1 MFGIDDTGRITF
13 ATEEFAALLDR
24 TPAELVGTPVDALVA
39 AEDRETLTEARQAVS
54 SASDRVTRTCH
65 VTLRQS
71 DRSRPVTIEL
81 TTADD
86 GSVVGSRCRTA
97 ETADPF
103 QHLFDLIQDAVV
115 GFEIV
120 NFVPIVRTVN
130 PAFVE
135 TFGYDRDEIVGE
147 PLNEYIVPGDRV
159 EEAVNYDQR
168 TAAGEV
174 NYAVV
179 SRETAD
185 GCREFIYRGVPYDT
199 ADGRRCGFAMYTDVT
214 DSRRQK
220 RRLSVLHRVL
230 RHNLRNELSVMFGT
244 SEYVRAHAAD
254 SSVSLAASR
263 ALDAADRL
271 AAVSEKARSV
281 ETALDGDAEQSVD
294 AAALARSVADS
305 YRPDAPVET
314 ALPSTLPITGGTA
327 VYDAI
332 DNLVENAVEHT
343 LPGTAVRITAEQVNG
358 DAFIRV
364 LDDGPGIPAVERAV
378 LFEDADITNLQ
389 HGSGLGIWLA
399 RWVAE
404 TAGGGIEYDRTDG
417 WTTVSL
423 RFPLS
428 DADPED
434 VLTVVDAPESAV
446 EPTR

>member
-1 MFGIDDTGRITF
+1 MFGIDDAGRFTF
-13 ATEEFAALLDR
+13 ATDEFAALLGR
-24 TPAELVGTPVDALVA
+24 TPAELVGTSIEAVVA
-39 AEDRETLTEARQAVS
+39 AEDREAIATARQAVS
-54 SASDRVTRTCH
+54 SAPDRLTETRQ
-65 VTLRQS
+65 VRFPQS
-71 DRSRPVTIEL
+71 DFPCPVTVEL
-81 TTADD
+81 TTATD
-86 GSVVGSRCRTA
+86 GAVVGSVCRTA

-120 NFVPIVRTVN
+120 NYVPIVRTVN

-159 EEAVNYDQR
+159 DEAVNYDQR
-168 TAAGEV
+168 TASGEI
-174 NYAVV
+174 NYAIV

-185 GCREFIYRGVPYDT
+185 GRREFIYRGVPYDT
-199 ADGRRCGFAMYTDVT
+199 TDGRRCGFAMYTDVT

-220 RRLSVLHRVL
+220 RRLRVLHRVL
-230 RHNLRNELSVMFGT
+230 RHNLRNELSVVFGM

-281 ETALDGDAEQSVD
+281 ETALDGESDQSVD
-294 AAALARSVADS
+294 AAALAQSVADS
-305 YRPDAPVET
+305 YCPDTPVET
-314 ALPSTLPITGGTA
+314 ALPETLPVTGGTA
-327 VYDAI
+327 VYDAL
-332 DNLVENAVEHT
+332 DNLVENAVCHT
-343 LPGTAVRITAEQVNG
+343 PEGTAIRIIAERAGG
-358 DAFIRV
+358 DAFVRV
-364 LDDGPGIPAVERAV
+364 RDDGPGIPAVERAV
-378 LFEDADITNLQ
+378 VFEDEDITNLQ

-404 TAGGGIEYDRTDG
+404 AAGGGIEYERAGG

-423 RFPLS
+423 RLPLS
-428 DADPED
+428 DADD
-434 VLTVVDAPESAV
+434 VLTLADTTESETEAT
-446 EPTR
+446 PK

>member
-1 MFGIDDTGRITF
+1 MFCIDDTGRFTF
-13 ATEEFAALLDR
+13 ATDEFAALLGR
-24 TPAELVGTPVDALVA
+24 TPAELVGTPVEAVVA
-39 AEDRETLTEARQAVS
+39 AEDREPLTTARQAVN
-54 SASDRVTRTCH
+54 SAPDRLTETCQ
-65 VTLRQS
+65 VRLPQS
-71 DRSRPVTIEL
+71 DLSGPVTIEL
-81 TTADD
+81 TTATD
-86 GSVVGSRCRTA
+86 GSVVGSLCRTA

-103 QHLFDLIQDAVV
+103 QYLFDLIQDAVV

-147 PLNEYIVPGDRV
+147 PLNDYIVPGDRV

-199 ADGRRCGFAMYTDVT
+199 TDGRRCGFAMYTDVT

-220 RRLSVLHRVL
+220 RRLRVLHRVL
-230 RHNLRNELSVMFGT
+230 RHNLRNELSVVLGT
-244 SEYVRAHAAD
+244 AEYVRAHAAD

-281 ETALDGDAEQSVD
+281 ETALDGESGQSVD
-294 AAALARSVADS
+294 AAALAQSVADS
-305 YRPDAPVET
+305 YRPDTPVET
-314 ALPSTLPITGGTA
+314 ALPETLPVTGGTA
-327 VYDAI
+327 VYDAL
-332 DNLVENAVEHT
+332 DNLVENAVSHT
-343 LPGTAVRITAEQVNG
+343 PEGTAVRITAERTGG
-358 DAFIRV
+358 DAFVRV

-378 LFEDADITNLQ
+378 VFEDADITNLQ

-404 TAGGGIEYDRTDG
+404 AAGGGIEYDRTDG

-423 RFPLS
+423 RLPLS
-428 DADPED
+428 DADD
-434 VLTVVDAPESAV
+434 VLTLADTAESEV
-446 EPTR
+446 TPTRK

>member
-1 MFGIDDTGRITF
+1 MFGIDDAGRFTF
-13 ATEEFAALLDR
+13 ATEELTTLLGR
-24 TPAELVGTPVDALVA
+24 TRDELIGTPVEAVVA
-39 AEDRETLTEARQAVS
+39 AEDREALATARQAVS
-54 SASDRVTRTCH
+54 GAPDRLTRTCE
-65 VTLRQS
+65 VTLL
-71 DRSRPVTIEL
+71 RSSLPGPVTIEL
-81 TTADD
+81 TTAAD
-86 GSVVGSRCRTA
+86 GSVVGSLCRTA

-103 QHLFDLIQDAVV
+103 RYLFDLIQDAVV

-120 NFVPIVRTVN
+120 NYVPVVRTVN

-135 TFGYDRDEIVGE
+135 TFGYDRAEIVGE
-147 PLNEYIVPGDRV
+147 PLNDYIVPNDRV

-168 TAAGEV
+168 TASGEI

-185 GCREFIYRGVPYDT
+185 GRREFIYRGVPYDT
-199 ADGRRCGFAMYTDVT
+199 TDGRRCGFAMYTDVT

-220 RRLSVLHRVL
+220 RRLRVLHRVL
-230 RHNLRNELSVMFGT
+230 RHNLRNELSVVFGM

-281 ETALDGDAEQSVD
+281 ETALDGESDQSVD

-305 YRPDAPVET
+305 YRPDTPVET
-314 ALPSTLPITGGTA
+314 ALPRRLPVTGGTA
-327 VYDAI
+327 VYDAL
-332 DNLVENAVEHT
+332 DNLVENAVRHT
-343 LPGTAVRITAEQVNG
+343 PDGTAVRITAEDAGG
-358 DAFIRV
+358 DALVRV

-378 LFEDADITNLQ
+378 VFEDEDITNLQ

-404 TAGGGIEYDRTDG
+404 AAGGGIEYERADG

-423 RFPLS
+423 RLPLS
-428 DADPED
+428 DADD
-434 VLTVVDAPESAV
+434 VLTLADSSEPET
-446 EPTR
+446 EPTRE

>member
-1 MFGIDDTGRITF
+1 MFGLDDTGRLTF
-13 ATEEFAALLDR
+13 ATNEFAALLDR
-24 TPAELVGTPVDALVA
+24 TPDELVGTPVEALVT
-39 AEDRETLTEARQAVS
+39 AEDRETLTATRQAVS
-54 SASDRVTRTCH
+54 SASDRITRTCQ
-65 VTLRQS
+65 VTLPQS
-71 DRSRPVTIEL
+71 GRSRPVTLEL
-81 TTADD
+81 AATDD
-86 GSVVGSRCRTA
+86 GSVVGSLCRTA

-103 QHLFDLIQDAVV
+103 QYLFDLIQDAVV

-130 PAFVE
+130 PAFVD
-135 TFGYDRDEIVGE
+135 TFGYDREEIVGE

-168 TAAGEV
+168 TASGEI

-179 SRETAD
+179 SRKTAD

-220 RRLSVLHRVL
+220 RRLRVLHRVL
-230 RHNLRNELSVMFGT
+230 RHNLRNELSVVFGM
-244 SEYVRAHAAD
+244 SEYARANAAE
-254 SSVSLAASR
+254 SAVSLAASR

-271 AAVSEKARSV
+271 AAVSEKARCV
-281 ETALDGDAEQSVD
+281 ETALNGDSDQPVD

-314 ALPSTLPITGGTA
+314 ALPSTLPVTGGTA
-327 VYDAI
+327 VYDAV

-343 LPGTAVRITAEQVNG
+343 PPDTAVRITAEQANG
-358 DAFIRV
+358 DAFVRV
-364 LDDGPGIPAVERAV
+364 LDDGPGIPAIERAV
-378 LFEDADITNLQ
+378 VFDDEDITNLQ

-404 TAGGGIEYDRTDG
+404 TAGGGIEYDRADG

-423 RFPLS
+423 RLPLS
-428 DADPED
+428 DADD
-434 VLTVVDAPESAV
+434 VLTLVDAPESAS

>member
-1 MFGIDDTGRITF
+1 MFGIDDAGRFTF
-13 ATEEFAALLDR
+13 ATEEFATLLGR
-24 TPAELVGTPVDALVA
+24 TRDELIGTPVEAVVA
-39 AEDRETLTEARQAVS
+39 AEDREALATARQAVS
-54 SASDRVTRTCH
+54 GAPDRLTRTCE
-65 VTLRQS
+65 VTLP
-71 DRSRPVTIEL
+71 RSSLPGPVTIEL
-81 TTADD
+81 TTAAD
-86 GSVVGSRCRTA
+86 GSVVGSLCRTA
-97 ETADPF
+97 EAADPF
-103 QHLFDLIQDAVV
+103 RYLFDLIQDAVV

-120 NFVPIVRTVN
+120 NFVPVVRTVN

-135 TFGYDRDEIVGE
+135 TFGYDRAEIVGE
-147 PLNEYIVPGDRV
+147 PLNDYIVPGDRV

-168 TAAGEV
+168 TASGEI

-179 SRETAD
+179 SRKTAD

-199 ADGRRCGFAMYTDVT
+199 TDGRRCGFAMYTDVT

-220 RRLSVLHRVL
+220 RRLRVLHRVL
-230 RHNLRNELSVMFGT
+230 RHNLRNELSVVFGM
-244 SEYVRAHAAD
+244 SEYVRTHAAD

-281 ETALDGDAEQSVD
+281 ETALDGEADQSVD

-305 YRPDAPVET
+305 YGPDVRVET
-314 ALPSTLPITGGTA
+314 ALPRTLPVTGGTA
-327 VYDAI
+327 VYDAL

-343 LPGTAVRITAEQVNG
+343 PDGTAVRITAEQDSG

-378 LFEDADITNLQ
+378 VFEDEDITNLQ

-404 TAGGGIEYDRTDG
+404 AAGGGIEYDRADG

-423 RFPLS
+423 RLPLS
-428 DADPED
+428 DADD
-434 VLTVVDAPESAV
+434 VLMLADSPESEA

>member
-1 MFGIDDTGRITF
+1 MFGIDDAGRFTF
-13 ATEEFAALLDR
+13 ATDEFAALLGQ
-24 TPAELVGTPVDALVA
+24 TPAELVGTSIEAVVA
-39 AEDRETLTEARQAVS
+39 AEDREAIATARQAVN
-54 SASDRVTRTCH
+54 SAPDRLTETCQ
-65 VTLRQS
+65 VRFPQS
-71 DRSRPVTIEL
+71 DFPCPVTVEL
-81 TTADD
+81 TTATDEA
-86 GSVVGSRCRTA
+86 VVGSVCRTA

-120 NFVPIVRTVN
+120 NYVPIVRTVN

-159 EEAVNYDQR
+159 DEAVNYDQR
-168 TAAGEV
+168 TASGEI
-174 NYAVV
+174 NYAIV

-185 GCREFIYRGVPYDT
+185 GRREFIYRGVPYDT
-199 ADGRRCGFAMYTDVT
+199 TDGRRCGFAMYTDVT

-220 RRLSVLHRVL
+220 RRLRVLHRVL
-230 RHNLRNELSVMFGT
+230 RHNLRNELSVVFGM

-281 ETALDGDAEQSVD
+281 ETALDGESDQSVD
-294 AAALARSVADS
+294 AAALAQSVADS
-305 YRPDAPVET
+305 YRPDTPVET
-314 ALPSTLPITGGTA
+314 ALSETLPVTGGTA
-327 VYDAI
+327 VYDAL
-332 DNLVENAVEHT
+332 DNLVENAVRHT
-343 LPGTAVRITAEQVNG
+343 PEGTAVRIIAERTGG
-358 DAFIRV
+358 DAFVRV
-364 LDDGPGIPAVERAV
+364 RDDGPGIPAVERAV
-378 LFEDADITNLQ
+378 VFDDEDITNLQ

-404 TAGGGIEYDRTDG
+404 AAGGGIEYERAGG

-423 RFPLS
+423 RLPLS
-428 DADPED
+428 DADD
-434 VLTVVDAPESAV
+434 VLMLADTTESETEAT
-446 EPTR
+446 PK